1 MIFPKTIAEFIKT
14 EENRYETQPIDV
26 LPNVSWNMRNHIVM
40 SISMKY
46 GWFTKASND
55 YVTKP
60 FFKKIILPI
69 MRVKYAARDI
79 DVKDILLYVDDPAKD
94 YLSFLVKKFY
104 DDIFVIENNLDE
116 FIDKAIEQQEDL
128 GGTLIKKGEKS
139 MPEVQPLDSIAF
151 CDQSDVLS
159 APVGFKFNYS
169 PDSLRKMS
177 KLGWGDKSKGATA
190 AIEEIIKEAIQEKD
204 SSLADN
210 KQNKSTGKAIEVYVV
225 RGEMPE
231 FYLKK
236 DGKEEVKNQ
245 VQIVAFYTVKGKTGT
260 QILYRAP
267 ETEEVY
273 KFYKSSAE
281 EIPGRA
287 LSLGGIEE
295 LIDVQVW
302 TNFSEVAKMN
312 MLKYASKTVH
322 WTDDTTYTNKQKI
335 KELENGE
342 ITTVEKGSQI
352 GLVPTGS
359 PNIQLFTQVL
369 QELDNHARGLG
380 GTLDPFPE
388 GNATS
393 GVPLGVVE
401 RIVTERRAP
410 HKREQGKFAKF
421 LEEIYR
427 DWIIPAMVKEM
438 FKGKEWFSELSYE
451 ELDWLI
457 ERVACNQASK
467 QNIEQVLNGETPTP
481 YEELKQQIKDSYLK
495 NGNRQLLGILEG
507 ELRGKAIKVKIN
519 IAGKQK
525 DIQFMSTALTNVF
538 RAYSSNPALAQDPMA
553 RQMLHQLV
561 EWAGLRPL
569 GTAPQPTNQLQ
580 ANAQPNAPQATG
592 QRTQQVAPVVAG

>member
-1 MIFPKTIAEFIKT
+1 MQFPKTIDQFVLT
-14 EENRYETQPIDV
+14 EENVYNTQPVQI
-26 LPNVSWNMRNHIVM
+26 LPGYSWNMREHIVL
-40 SISMKY
+40 SVSMKY
-46 GWFTKASND
+46 GWFTSASND
-55 YVTKP
+55 FKTKP

-79 DVKDILLYVDDPAKD
+79 DVKDILLYVDDPAYD
-94 YLSFLVKKFY
+94 HLSFLVKKFH
-104 DDIFVIENNLDE
+104 DDVFIIENNLDE
-116 FIDKAIEQQEDL
+116 VIDKLIEQKEDL
-128 GGTLIKKGEKS
+128 GGTLVKKGDKGL
-139 MPEVQPLDSIAF
+139 PEVQMLESIAF
-151 CDQSDVLS
+151 CDQTNVMA
-159 APVGFKFNYS
+159 APIGFKFNFS

-177 KLGWGDKSKGATA
+177 KLGWGDKGKGATA
-190 AIEEIIKEAIQEKD
+190 TIEEIIEQAEQSKD
-204 SSLADN
+204 STLAEN
-210 KQNKSTGKAIEVYVV
+210 KKNQTPGKSIEVYVV

-231 FYLKK
+231 SYLKGDKK
-236 DGKEEVKNQ
+236 DLVKQ
-245 VQIVAFYTVKGKTGT
+245 VQIVAFYSTKDGKSS
-260 QILYRAP
+260 QVLYRAP
-267 ETEEVY
+267 ETEEIY
-273 KFYKSSAE
+273 KFYKSSADNIE
-281 EIPGRA
+281 GRA
-287 LSLGGIEE
+287 LSMGGVEE
-295 LIDVQVW
+295 LIDDQIWV
-302 TNFSEVAKMN
+302 NFAEKAKMG
-312 MLKYASKTVH
+312 MLKHGSKHIT
-322 WTDDTTYTNKQKI
+322 WSDDPAFANRNKVKD
-335 KELENGE
+335 LENGE
-342 ITTVEKGSQI
+342 NMTLEKGSQI
-352 GLVPTGS
+352 GIVPTLS
-359 PNIQLFTQVL
+359 PNINHFTEAL
-369 QELDNHARGLG
+369 NELENHERSLG

-438 FKGKEWFSELSYE
+438 FKGKEWFSDLSYE

-553 RQMLHQLV
+553 RQMLNQLV